1 LITAEAVVGVGGVG
15 GGVVFALPLPGGV
28 LTVPW
33 PHPLRMR
40 VEDIVR
46 ARSFLI
52 IFLRASKVGKML
64 CSLFLG
70 LDMAGYMNR
79 G

>member
-28 LTVPW
+28 LVVPW

-40 VEDIVR
+40 VKDIER
-46 ARSFLI
+46 ARNFLI
-52 IFLRASKVGKML
+52 IFLRASKVEKMR
-64 CSLFLG
+64 CALFLG
-70 LDMAGYMNR
+70 FDVLGV
-79 G
+79 